1 LGGLA
6 TKVELAGPG
15 FINIFLAPDFLAAEL
30 RKLGQGRLVAQSPR
44 PQTVLIDYSSPN
56 LAKEMHVGHLRGT
69 IIGDAIARTFEYL
82 GHRLIRQNHFGDWGT
97 QFGMLITY
105 MQELQDRGESL
116 SGELADLERF
126 YRAAKERFDSDHAF
140 ADAARANVV
149 RLQGG
154 DPYCLSLWEG
164 FIEVSIRHCQDT
176 YDKLGVTL
184 NEEDIR
190 PESFYNDKLR
200 EVLEELDTRGLLTE
214 SEGARAVFLEEFR
227 GKDGTP

>member
-82 GHRLIRQNHFGDWGT
+82 GHRLIRHNHFGDWGT

-105 MQELQDRGESL
+105 MQDLGNDNELNTR
-116 SGELADLERF
+116 LADLEQF
-126 YRAAKERFDSDHAF
+126 YRAAKQRFDAEPDF
-140 ADAARANVV
+140 AERARANVV
-149 RLQGG
+149 KLQAG
-154 DPYCLSLWEG
+154 DADCL
-164 FIEVSIRHCQDT
+164 
-176 YDKLGVTL
+176 
-184 NEEDIR
+184 
-190 PESFYNDKLR
+190 
-200 EVLEELDTRGLLTE
+200 
-214 SEGARAVFLEEFR
+214 AM
-227 GKDGTP
+227 